1 MAADRR
7 LALLAVVALACLCFD
22 TRTPTTAAAEPRHA
36 DVGSDFNGDGYSDLA
51 VCVTDDS
58 GNFVANVAILHGSPT
73 GLRRT
78 GSRFAGTKTGPATLV
93 TGDFDGDHYADL
105 AIGDSD
111 ADPGGIS
118 GAGMVRVIYGS
129 AAGLDPRRTTV
140 WHQGRP
146 GVPGRVERDDAFG
159 ATLAVG
165 AFGRGGADDLA
176 ISSPGE
182 SGHRSGAGSVT
193 VLYGSQRGLT
203 AAGSRAWTSSTR
215 GVPGIGN
222 HYEGFGTALAAG
234 RFSASGYD
242 DLAIGVPDQTQ
253 AESLAGAVVVLR
265 GSTDGLATRDSQRWT
280 QDSPGIVGRAQESDL
295 FGFSLAVG
303 RFGRGGQ
310 EDLAIGVPFE
320 DIDRGGGHRRAPRRV
335 RLCWRLDR
343 GREPDV
349 EPEES
354 RDRRSARV
362 PRFLRRGT
370 RCGQRPRDP
379 CRPRRTAGRSF
390 R

>member
-1 MAADRR
+1 
-7 LALLAVVALACLCFD
+7 
-22 TRTPTTAAAEPRHA
+22 
-36 DVGSDFNGDGYSDLA
+36 VGSDFNGDGYSDLA
-51 VCVTDDS
+51 VCVTDS

-320 DIDRGGGHRRAPRRV
+320 DIDRVEDTGALHVVYGSAGGLTAAGNQM
-335 RLCWRLDR
+335 LSQKSR
-343 GREPDV
+343 GIAGVP
-349 EPEES
+349 ES
-354 RDRRSARV
+354 RDFFGGELAAGTSAGPMPATTNCWSEFPMNRSARS
-362 PRFLRRGT
+362 
-370 RCGQRPRDP
+370 
-379 CRPRRTAGRSF
+379 RSPVRSMF
-390 R
+390 